1 MLNKRLMMISVCVL
15 ACAVAMTGCKKK
27 PTKGPGLDAG
37 NIGGVTGTDIGTEGM
52 GADARA
58 GAEMGTELTGQFSPV
73 YFDYD
78 SAQINPAERSKLEAV
93 AEHLKKGSTQ
103 TLIVEG
109 HCDERG
115 SNEYNLTLGERRAL
129 AVRAFLVGLGVDGSR
144 VTTKSL
150 GEERPAAVGHDE
162 ASWSKNRRGEFVLV
176 Q

>member
-1 MLNKRLMMISVCVL
+1 MVATVCAL
-15 ACAVAMTGCKKK
+15 AFALGSTGCVKKDK
-27 PTKGPGLDAG
+27 KGAG
-37 NIGGVTGTDIGTEGM
+37 TGVDNIGGVTASDVNADNM
-52 GADARA
+52 GAGARNE
-58 GAEMGTELTGQFSPV
+58 AEMGAELTGQFSPV

-78 SAQINPAERSKLEAV
+78 SAQINPAERPKLEAV
-93 AEHLKKGSTQ
+93 AEHLKKGTQ

-115 SNEYNLTLGERRAL
+115 SNEYNLTLGERRAQ
-129 AVRAFLVGLGVDGSR
+129 AVRAFLVGLGVEGGR
-144 VTTKSL
+144 ITTKSL